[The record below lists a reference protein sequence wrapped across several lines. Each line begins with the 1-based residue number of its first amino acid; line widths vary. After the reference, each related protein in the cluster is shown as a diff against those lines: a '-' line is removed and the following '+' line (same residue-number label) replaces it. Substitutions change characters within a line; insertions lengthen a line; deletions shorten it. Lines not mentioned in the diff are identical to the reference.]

1 MSGHRAALLRFTLT
15 ALICSCVTA
24 CGRPSAEPAAGPGA
38 HAPEASP
45 KPAVRKAEAR
55 TPESVGTSE
64 DVQSAV
70 ALALAETSRVRE
82 LAATG
87 PVRGVTLSRSD
98 MAERVRRSIEREVPA
113 DVVQAEADVLTAL
126 GLVPV
131 AFDYVG
137 AVTKLL
143 GAELAGFYEPSD
155 KTMYVARDLGGQE
168 RAATLAHELVHA
180 LQDQH
185 YGLGRLMTY
194 EPEESDRQG
203 ALHALAEGDA
213 TSAMLD
219 RMLRPKGKLATDISD
234 ELLGMQVRAS
244 AAFDAKIGDVP
255 GVLTRSLIAPY
266 TDGIAFVHWLR
277 RRAGWPEVDRA
288 WKEPPVST
296 EQVLHPEKFLARE
309 APISV
314 SAPEVPKSSGLS
326 RTYTDVFGEES
337 LRVVLEEWLP
347 RRAAVDAATG
357 WGGDRV
363 AVFRGEQRVAAAW
376 HLVYDDDAAARRATE
391 AFIRGGESQGTFHRD
406 RTGGCSERKER
417 GPFEVARR
425 GRDIAI
431 VAGPYRRVSGSAESA
446 GSCAAAREWAI
457 AILSGH

>member
-1 MSGHRAALLRFTLT
+1 MQPPTEAASSRAQA
-15 ALICSCVTA
+15 
-24 CGRPSAEPAAGPGA
+24 PAP
-38 HAPEASP
+38 
-45 KPAVRKAEAR
+45 PAVAE
-55 TPESVGTSE
+55 E

-70 ALALAETSRVRE
+70 ARALSETSRVRE

-87 PVRGVTLSRSD
+87 PVRGVTLTRSD

-113 DVVQAEADVLTAL
+113 DAVQAEADVLTAL
-126 GLVPV
+126 GLVPST
-131 AFDYVG
+131 FDYVG

-155 KTMYVARDLGGQE
+155 KTMYLAQDLGGQE
-168 RAATLAHELVHA
+168 RVATLAHELVHA

-185 YGLGRLMTY
+185 YGLERLMSY
-194 EPEESDRQG
+194 QPDESDRQA

-219 RMLRPKGKLATDISD
+219 QMLRPKGRIATDLSD

-244 AAFDAKIGDVP
+244 AAFDTKIGDVP

-277 RRAGWPEVDRA
+277 RRAGWAEVDRA
-288 WKEPPVST
+288 WKEPPLST
-296 EQVLHPEKFLARE
+296 EQVLHPDKFLVHE
-309 APISV
+309 APV
-314 SAPEVPKSSGLS
+314 TVAAPDIPKSSGLS

-337 LRVVLEEWLP
+337 VRVVFEEWLP
-347 RRAAVDAATG
+347 RRVAVDAATG
-357 WGGDRV
+357 WGGDRI
-363 AVFRGEQRVAAAW
+363 AVFRDNQRVAAVW
-376 HLVYDDDAAARRATE
+376 HLVYDDEASARRATE
-391 AFIRGGESQGTFHRD
+391 AFVRGGQVQGSFRRD
-406 RTGGCSERKER
+406 QNGGCGERTER

-431 VAGPYRRVSGSAESA
+431 VAGPYRRVSSGAESA
-446 GSCAAAREWAI
+446 GSCDVAHRWAL
-457 AILSGH
+457 AILSGR